1 MSFEIFD
8 VIVLGGG
15 IVGLSSANLLA
26 KCGLSVALIETKP
39 PILEWDEQQYDFR
52 CSAISRSS
60 QKIFQQIGIWDE
72 IIANRIS
79 PYRQMV
85 VWDKEGFGEITFD
98 AKEVAEPDLGH
109 IIENRVMI
117 KTLWTQ
123 ALKNPNIKIISPA
136 IAKTFQS
143 EKDYVVIVLEDQRH
157 LKAKLVIGADGSQ
170 SWTRQAAGIK
180 VTQKDY
186 HQSALVATVQTES
199 PHQETAW
206 QRFLPD
212 GPLAFLPLTPPNTSS
227 IVWTSSS
234 EKATELMDLDEEQF
248 CKALAHAFDYR
259 LGKVLGAKKR
269 KSFALL
275 SLHAKQYVVDRVV
288 IMGDAAHVIHPLAGQ
303 GVNLG
308 LNDAITL
315 SEILSKAQQGDYDI
329 GHYLVLRKYERARK
343 GNVFSTMAAM
353 TFLKNLFGSTN
364 SNISILRSMALNCV
378 NQSQFLKKKIISEAM
393 GIGG

>member
-8 VIVLGGG
+8 VIVFGGG
-15 IVGLSSANLLA
+15 IVGLTSANLLA
-26 KCGLSVALIETKP
+26 KLGLSVALIEAKP
-39 PILEWDEQQYDFR
+39 PILEWNEQQYDFR

-60 QKIFQQIGIWDE
+60 QKIFQQIEIWDE
-72 IIANRIS
+72 IITNRIS

-98 AKEVAEPDLGH
+98 AKEVTEPDLGH

-117 KTLWTQ
+117 KALWTH
-123 ALKNPNIKIISPA
+123 ALKKPNVKIISPA

-143 EKDYVVIVLEDQRH
+143 EKDHVVIVLEHQHH
-157 LKAKLVIGADGSQ
+157 LQAKLVIGADGAQ
-170 SWTRQAAGIK
+170 SWIRQAAGIK
-180 VTQKDY
+180 VMQEDY
-186 HQSALVATVQTES
+186 HQSALVATVQSEL
-199 PHQETAW
+199 PHQEIAW

-212 GPLAFLPLTPPNTSS
+212 GPLAFLPLTPPDTSS

-234 EKATELMDLDEEQF
+234 EEAKELIALDDEQF
-248 CKALAHAFDYR
+248 CKTLAHAFDYR
-259 LGKVLGAKKR
+259 LGKIFRTSDR
-269 KSFALL
+269 KHFPLHG
-275 SLHAKQYVVDRVV
+275 LHAKQYVLDRVV
-288 IMGDAAHVIHPLAGQ
+288 IIGDAAHVIHPLAGQ
-303 GVNLG
+303 GLNLG

-315 SEILSKAQQGDYDI
+315 SDILSKAQQGDYDI

-343 GNVFSTMAAM
+343 GNVFSTMMAM

-364 SNISILRSMALNCV
+364 SNVSILRSVALNCV
-378 NQSQFLKKKIISEAM
+378 NQNQFLKKKIISEAM